1 MGDIKRRRTRNM
13 AIATVA
19 YIGSVV
25 LGVLIVKGLPDGSVW
40 RWSAA
45 LLPILGAVA
54 LMVTSVQ
61 LQLAGDELSQR
72 AAAIAAIIT
81 LLVVSVITISWGI
94 LESFAGVPSINPIW
108 WGACAMGLW
117 GLVSALVMRYYA

>member
-1 MGDIKRRRTRNM
+1 M